1 MSVALRVASCR
12 VELGCFL
19 TVHLK
24 GDDPRYL
31 MTHDDDGPH
40 VRSKRSIRTFF
51 AKRSTTETRKK
62 IE

>member
-40 VRSKRSIRTFF
+40 VRSERSIRTFLQKGRRLKPE
-51 AKRSTTETRKK
+51 KR
-62 IE
+62 